1 MVTKNEMVSGR
12 KKKPSIIPDI
22 AYLIQGIPGFG
33 RNANIFAGN
42 SLDPVWLKEFTFLN
56 LYTHF
61 AVQYSTFWV
70 EHLEQCSGYTVGP
83 LEKCVE

>member
-1 MVTKNEMVSGR
+1 MKWCLGGR
-12 KKKPSIIPDI
+12 KSLSSIPDI
-22 AYLIQGIPGFG
+22 AYLIQEIPGFG

-61 AVQYSTFWV
+61 A
-70 EHLEQCSGYTVGP
+70 LE
-83 LEKCVE
+83 

>member
-1 MVTKNEMVSGR
+1 MKWYLGGR
-12 KKKPSIIPDI
+12 KSRSIIPDI
-22 AYLIQGIPGFG
+22 AYLIQEIPGFG

-42 SLDPVWLKEFTFLN
+42 PLGPVWLTEFTFLK

-61 AVQYSTFWV
+61 ALEQNTFWV
-70 EHLEQCSGYTVGP
+70 EHLEQCPVYTVGP